1 MTTLVSR
8 PPEIPLAMPKQDYRQ
23 SLPVRKERTTS
34 FLWRKAFVGVLA
46 VLVTAW
52 AAHEMWQV
60 LKVAGMTALEWVLL
74 AIFSV
79 NICWIAFA
87 FASASVGFLVSLGR
101 EFSRRRENA
110 TTPPQGRTV
119 VVFPIY
125 NEDVRRVFATV
136 ESVASSLAA
145 SAPGRF
151 DCFILSDT
159 TNPETALLE
168 EAAFERLSSR
178 LGEEA
183 AVFYRRRTINRAR
196 KSGNI
201 EDFVTRWGGRYD
213 YMIVYDADSY
223 MDADS
228 LLELA
233 KRIEAAP
240 DVGLI
245 QTVPRLVG
253 GETLF
258 ARVQQFAAGL
268 YGPLLGA
275 GVAWWA
281 QDEGNF
287 WGHNAI
293 IRMRAFAESAGLPV
307 IPGKAPFGG
316 PILSH
321 DFVEAALLRRA
332 GWRVQIADDLGGSYE
347 ECPPTIIDL
356 AVRDRRWCQGNLQH
370 VAVLSRMSGLKW
382 TSRLHMMTGVMSYLA
397 SPSWLLL
404 ILVGMALSLQG
415 KFLRPEYFGNE
426 ASLFPNWPVIDSARA
441 LALFGV
447 TMAILFAPKIYG
459 LILGLVSRKWRRSV
473 GVMRM
478 LAGVLVEMIISILVA
493 PILMAAQTT
502 AVISILAG
510 RDSGWTPQQR
520 DGGYRAADVFRR
532 HAVTMALGVVLL
544 ASALIISPVFA
555 AWLAPATIGLIFAG
569 LLYYWTGSRAAGLGF
584 RRAGLLVTPEEIEP
598 PASFRN
604 ARDAFSAYADLQ
616 APSFAAVL
624 EDEALRQSRAGLADT
639 RWPLAEKEVH
649 PPLAMAVARAELF
662 DEADAYAAALAA
674 NEKIALLNAPRS
686 LAKVSDMF
694 RSRPTHRGNSSQRPD
709 LKLASN

>member
-1 MTTLVSR
+1 MTALPPR
-8 PPEIPLAMPKQDYRQ
+8 PPESPLAMPTQDY
-23 SLPVRKERTTS
+23 SKALPEGKERTTS

-52 AAHEMWQV
+52 AANEMWQV

-101 EFSRRRENA
+101 EFSRKA
-110 TTPPQGRTV
+110 DAGAALPQGRTV
-119 VVFPIY
+119 IVFPIY

-136 ESVASSLAA
+136 ESVAANLAA
-145 SAPGRF
+145 SAPDRF
-151 DCFILSDT
+151 ECFILSDS

-168 EAAFERLSSR
+168 EAAFARLRER

-183 AVFYRRRTINRAR
+183 PVFYRRRTINRAR

-223 MDADS
+223 MDAGA

-233 KRIEAAP
+233 RRMDAAP

-253 GETLF
+253 GKTLF
-258 ARVQQFAAGL
+258 ARVQQFAAAL

-293 IRMRAFAESAGLPV
+293 IRMRAFAGAAGLPV

-332 GWRVQIADDLGGSYE
+332 GWRVRIADDLGGSYE

-356 AVRDRRWCQGNLQH
+356 AIRDRRWCQGNLQH
-370 VAVLSRMSGLKW
+370 VAVLTRMRGLKW

-415 KFLRPEYFGNE
+415 KFLRPEYFGSE

-441 LALFGV
+441 LALFGA

-459 LILGLVSRKWRRSV
+459 LILGLASRRWRETV
-473 GVMRM
+473 GAFRTV
-478 LAGVLVEMIISILVA
+478 AGVLVEIVISILVA

-532 HAVTMALGVVLL
+532 HAAAMALGVALL
-544 ASALIISPVFA
+544 VSALIISPVFA
-555 AWLAPATIGLIFAG
+555 AWLAPATVGLIFAG
-569 LLYYWTGSRAAGLGF
+569 HLSYWTGSRAAGESF
-584 RRAGLLVTPEEIEP
+584 ARAGLLKTPEEMDP
-598 PASFRN
+598 PASYRS
-604 ARDAFSAYADLQ
+604 ARDAADAYADLQ
-616 APSFAAVL
+616 APPFAAVL
-624 EDEALRQSRAGLADT
+624 EDDALRAARAGLADAK
-639 RWPLAEKEVH
+639 WPLAEKEVH
-649 PPLAMAVARAELF
+649 PPLAIAVARAELF
-662 DEADAYAAALAA
+662 ETPAAYAAALAQ
-674 NEKIALLNAPRS
+674 NEKIALLNAPSALSR
-686 LAKVSDMF
+686 VSDSF
-694 RSRPTHRGNSSQRPD
+694 RDRLTPRGNGPRPD
-709 LKLASN
+709 LRLASS